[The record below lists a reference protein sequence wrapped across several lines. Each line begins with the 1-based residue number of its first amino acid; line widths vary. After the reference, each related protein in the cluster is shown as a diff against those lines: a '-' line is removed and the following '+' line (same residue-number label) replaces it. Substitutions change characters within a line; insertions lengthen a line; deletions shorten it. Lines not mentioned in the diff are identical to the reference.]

1 MVTDCQEDYLQ
12 IKTRLQRWPVQDT
25 RPCPGGAETQ
35 PVPGWPQPSPRRP
48 GTCADLWQWKRPESQ
63 LQLHRARGEILA
75 WRPNLPGS
83 SDVQDTS
90 DLPLT
95 TGLSRW
101 SPSLSIAKA
110 GRSPT
115 IRQWFLCDQSNL
127 VKHCQTQGLSTVGQE
142 KPRDDEDKSRFSKIE
157 KHEKSVENITAI
169 WKI

>member
-12 IKTRLQRWPVQDT
+12 IKTRLQRWPVQDP
-25 RPCPGGAETQ
+25 RSGSGCSPASPLPEL
-35 PVPGWPQPSPRRP
+35 SPRRP
-48 GTCADLWQWKRPESQ
+48 RPRPHLRQRERPQSG
-63 LQLHRARGEILA
+63 LQLHRARGAVLP
-75 WRPNLPGS
+75 WGPNLPGS

-127 VKHCQTQGLSTVGQE
+127 VKHCQTQGLSTLGQE